1 MQNEKLKKFTDFFVK
16 YRRYFCAAVLFVIL
30 VVILVKCTGP
40 QKDQKE
46 TQNGTQGVT
55 QTTKYQEIGKLQ
67 KDADP
72 ELVTLMENYY
82 AAYAGGDTDSLEMI
96 AQPLSDNEKSYITT
110 FSEYYED
117 YQNITCYSTKGA
129 TDDSYLVSVCYD
141 LKFKG
146 VDTPAPGMDFF
157 YVERDGKGNLYI
169 NNVYSSYNFNFLDE
183 DLDANLYSLILN
195 YEKSDDV
202 VALQQQVQAKY
213 DEAVASDE
221 KLANMVGGTLR
232 SAMTKWRDSVAA
244 TQDTED
250 ATDVTPATTEETQKT
265 ETTESKDDSKK
276 DSKDNTESK
285 DDTKKDDTKADDNK
299 SDDSKKDTKKESG
312 TVKTKDI
319 CRVRAKA
326 STDSEM
332 IGTVNKGVKLKKIGT
347 EGDWTKVKF
356 QGQTGYIKT
365 EFLKKVSS
373 KSSDS
378 SDTGMVK
385 TKDIC
390 NVRAKASADAELL
403 GKVDIG
409 VKLKKL
415 GTSGDWTKVKF
426 QGKTGYIK
434 SNLLKKVK

>member
-1 MQNEKLKKFTDFFVK
+1 MQQLKDFIIK
-16 YRRYFCAAVLFVIL
+16 YKRYIGAAVIFVVLVLIL
-30 VVILVKCTGP
+30 VNCTGP
-40 QKDQKE
+40 KNGNSDTQAGTEINE
-46 TQNGTQGVT
+46 TQATE
-55 QTTKYQEIGKLQ
+55 YQLEGKLK

-72 ELVTLMENYY
+72 ELVELIKNYY
-82 AAYAGGDTDSLEMI
+82 TAYAAGDMESLEPL
-96 AQPLSDNEKSYITT
+96 AQPLSDNEKSYIGT
-110 FSEYYED
+110 FSDYYESFD
-117 YQNITCYSTKGA
+117 NIVCYSMPGA

-141 LKFKG
+141 LKFYE
-146 VDTPAPGMDFF
+146 VETPAPGMDFF

-183 DLDANLYSLILN
+183 ELDANLYSLILN

-202 VALQQQVQAKY
+202 VALQKQVQAKY

-265 ETTESKDDSKK
+265 ENTESKDDSKK

-285 DDTKKDDTKADDNK
+285 DDSKKDDKKADDNK
-299 SDDSKKDTKKESG
+299 SDDSKKESG

-415 GTSGDWTKVKF
+415 GTSGEWTKVKF
-426 QGKTGYIK
+426 QGQTGYIK
-434 SNLLKKVK
+434 SSLLKKVK

>member
-1 MQNEKLKKFTDFFVK
+1 MQQLKDFIIK
-16 YRRYFCAAVLFVIL
+16 YKRYIGAAVIFVVLVLIL
-30 VVILVKCTGP
+30 VNCTGP
-40 QKDQKE
+40 KKGNTD
-46 TQNGTQGVT
+46 TQAGTEISGTQAT
-55 QTTKYQEIGKLQ
+55 EYQLEGKLQ
-67 KDADP
+67 KNADP
-72 ELVTLMENYY
+72 ELVELIKNYY
-82 AAYAGGDTDSLEMI
+82 TAYAAGDIESLEPL
-96 AQPLSDNEKSYITT
+96 AQPLSDNEKSYIGI
-110 FSEYYED
+110 FSDYYESFD
-117 YQNITCYSTKGA
+117 NIVCYSMPGA

-141 LKFKG
+141 LKFYEI
-146 VDTPAPGMDFF
+146 DTAAPGMDFF

-434 SNLLKKVK
+434 SNLLKKVKKS

>member
-1 MQNEKLKKFTDFFVK
+1 MQQLKDFIIK
-16 YRRYFCAAVLFVIL
+16 YKRYIGAAVIFVVLVLIL
-30 VVILVKCTGP
+30 VNCTGP
-40 QKDQKE
+40 KNGNSDTQAGTEINE
-46 TQNGTQGVT
+46 TQATE
-55 QTTKYQEIGKLQ
+55 YQLEGKLK

-72 ELVTLMENYY
+72 ELVELIKNYY
-82 AAYAGGDTDSLEMI
+82 TAYAAGDMESLEPL
-96 AQPLSDNEKSYITT
+96 AQPLSDNEKSYIGT
-110 FSEYYED
+110 FSDYYESFD
-117 YQNITCYSTKGA
+117 NIVCYSMPGA

-141 LKFKG
+141 LKFYE

-183 DLDANLYSLILN
+183 ELDANLYSLILN

-202 VALQQQVQAKY
+202 VALQKQVQAKY

-265 ETTESKDDSKK
+265 EKTESKDDSKK
-276 DSKDNTESK
+276 DSKDDTEAK
-285 DDTKKDDTKADDNK
+285 DDTKKDDTKT
-299 SDDSKKDTKKESG
+299 DDSKSDTKKKSG

-347 EGDWTKVKF
+347 KGDWTKVKF

-365 EFLKKVSS
+365 EFLKDVSS

-378 SDTGMVK
+378 SDTVMVK

-403 GKVDIG
+403 GRVDIG
-409 VKLKKL
+409 VKLEKL
-415 GTSGDWTKVKF
+415 GTSGEWTKVKF
-426 QGKTGYIK
+426 QGKKGYIK
-434 SNLLKKVK
+434 SNLLKTVK

>member
-1 MQNEKLKKFTDFFVK
+1 MQQLKDFIIK
-16 YRRYFCAAVLFVIL
+16 YKRYIGAAVIFVVLVLIL
-30 VVILVKCTGP
+30 VNCTGP
-40 QKDQKE
+40 KNGNSDTQAGTEINE
-46 TQNGTQGVT
+46 TQATE
-55 QTTKYQEIGKLQ
+55 YQLEGKLK

-72 ELVTLMENYY
+72 ELVELIKNYY
-82 AAYAGGDTDSLEMI
+82 TAYAAGDMESLEPL
-96 AQPLSDNEKSYITT
+96 AQPLSDNEKSYIGT
-110 FSEYYED
+110 FSDYYESFD
-117 YQNITCYSTKGA
+117 NIVCYSMPGA

-141 LKFKG
+141 LKFYE

-183 DLDANLYSLILN
+183 ELDANLYSLILN

-265 ETTESKDDSKK
+265 ENTESKDDSKK

-285 DDTKKDDTKADDNK
+285 DDSKKDDKKADDNK
-299 SDDSKKDTKKESG
+299 SDDSKKESG

-378 SDTGMVK
+378 SATGMVK

-415 GTSGDWTKVKF
+415 GTSGEWTKVKF
-426 QGKTGYIK
+426 QGQTGYIK
-434 SNLLKKVK
+434 SSLLKKVK

>member
-1 MQNEKLKKFTDFFVK
+1 MQQLKDFIIK
-16 YRRYFCAAVLFVIL
+16 YKRYIGAAVIFVVLVLIL
-30 VVILVKCTGP
+30 VNCTGP
-40 QKDQKE
+40 KNGNSDTQAGTEINE
-46 TQNGTQGVT
+46 TQATE
-55 QTTKYQEIGKLQ
+55 YQLEGKLK

-72 ELVTLMENYY
+72 ELVELIKNYY
-82 AAYAGGDTDSLEMI
+82 TAYAAGDMESLEPL
-96 AQPLSDNEKSYITT
+96 AQPLSDNEKSYIGT
-110 FSEYYED
+110 FSDYYESFD
-117 YQNITCYSTKGA
+117 NIVCYSMPGA

-141 LKFKG
+141 LKFYE

-169 NNVYSSYNFNFLDE
+169 NNVYSTYNFNFLDE
-183 DLDANLYSLILN
+183 ELDANLYSLILN

-202 VALQQQVQAKY
+202 VALQKQVQAKY

-265 ETTESKDDSKK
+265 EKTESKDDSKK
-276 DSKDNTESK
+276 DSKDDTEAK
-285 DDTKKDDTKADDNK
+285 DDTKKDDTKT
-299 SDDSKKDTKKESG
+299 DDSKSDTKKKSG

-347 EGDWTKVKF
+347 KGDWTKVKF

-365 EFLKKVSS
+365 EFLKDVSS

-378 SDTGMVK
+378 SDTVMVK

-403 GKVDIG
+403 GRVDIG
-409 VKLKKL
+409 VQLEKL
-415 GTSGDWTKVKF
+415 GTSGEWTKVKF
-426 QGKTGYIK
+426 QGKKGYIK
-434 SNLLKKVK
+434 SDLLKTVK

>member
-1 MQNEKLKKFTDFFVK
+1 MQQLKDFIIK
-16 YRRYFCAAVLFVIL
+16 YKRYIGAAVIFVVLVLIL
-30 VVILVKCTGP
+30 VNCTGP
-40 QKDQKE
+40 KNGNSDTQAGTEINE
-46 TQNGTQGVT
+46 TQATE
-55 QTTKYQEIGKLQ
+55 YQLEGKLK

-72 ELVTLMENYY
+72 ELVELIKNYY
-82 AAYAGGDTDSLEMI
+82 TAYAAGDMESLEPL
-96 AQPLSDNEKSYITT
+96 AQPLSDNEKSYIGT
-110 FSEYYED
+110 FSDYYESFD
-117 YQNITCYSTKGA
+117 NIVCYSMPGA

-141 LKFKG
+141 LKFYE

-169 NNVYSSYNFNFLDE
+169 NNVYSTYNFNFLDE
-183 DLDANLYSLILN
+183 ELDANLYSLILN

-202 VALQQQVQAKY
+202 VALQKQVQAKY

-265 ETTESKDDSKK
+265 EKTESKDDSKK
-276 DSKDNTESK
+276 DSKDDTEAK
-285 DDTKKDDTKADDNK
+285 DDTKKDDTKT
-299 SDDSKKDTKKESG
+299 DDSKSDTKKKSG

-347 EGDWTKVKF
+347 KGDWTKVKF

-365 EFLKKVSS
+365 EFLKDVSS

-378 SDTGMVK
+378 SDTVMVK

-403 GKVDIG
+403 GRVDIG
-409 VKLKKL
+409 VKLEKL
-415 GTSGDWTKVKF
+415 GTSGEWTKVKF
-426 QGKTGYIK
+426 QGKKGYIK
-434 SNLLKKVK
+434 SDLLKTVK

>member
-1 MQNEKLKKFTDFFVK
+1 MQQLKDFIIK
-16 YRRYFCAAVLFVIL
+16 YKRYIGAAVIFVVLVLIL
-30 VVILVKCTGP
+30 VNCTGP
-40 QKDQKE
+40 KNGNSD
-46 TQNGTQGVT
+46 TQAGTEISGTQAT
-55 QTTKYQEIGKLQ
+55 EYQLEGKLK

-72 ELVTLMENYY
+72 ELVELIKNYY
-82 AAYAGGDTDSLEMI
+82 TAYAAGDMESLEPL
-96 AQPLSDNEKSYITT
+96 AQPLSDNEKSYIGT
-110 FSEYYED
+110 FSDYYESFD
-117 YQNITCYSTKGA
+117 NIVCYSMPGA

-141 LKFKG
+141 LKFYE

-183 DLDANLYSLILN
+183 ELDANLYSLILN

-265 ETTESKDDSKK
+265 ENTESKD

-285 DDTKKDDTKADDNK
+285 DDSKKDDKKADDNK
-299 SDDSKKDTKKESG
+299 SDDSKKESG

-415 GTSGDWTKVKF
+415 GTSGEWTKVKF
-426 QGKTGYIK
+426 QGQTGYIK
-434 SNLLKKVK
+434 SILLKKVK

>member
-1 MQNEKLKKFTDFFVK
+1 MAQNSG
-16 YRRYFCAAVLFVIL
+16 
-30 VVILVKCTGP
+30 CT
-40 QKDQKE
+40 
-46 TQNGTQGVT
+46 
-55 QTTKYQEIGKLQ
+55 
-67 KDADP
+67 
-72 ELVTLMENYY
+72 
-82 AAYAGGDTDSLEMI
+82 
-96 AQPLSDNEKSYITT
+96 
-110 FSEYYED
+110 
-117 YQNITCYSTKGA
+117 
-129 TDDSYLVSVCYD
+129 YLHS
-141 LKFKG
+141 
-146 VDTPAPGMDFF
+146 
-157 YVERDGKGNLYI
+157 
-169 NNVYSSYNFNFLDE
+169 
-183 DLDANLYSLILN
+183 
-195 YEKSDDV
+195 
-202 VALQQQVQAKY
+202 
-213 DEAVASDE
+213 
-221 KLANMVGGTLR
+221 
-232 SAMTKWRDSVAA
+232 
-244 TQDTED
+244 
-250 ATDVTPATTEETQKT
+250 
-265 ETTESKDDSKK
+265 TESKDDSKK

>member
-1 MQNEKLKKFTDFFVK
+1 MQQLKDFIIK
-16 YRRYFCAAVLFVIL
+16 YKRYIGAAVIFVVLVLIL
-30 VVILVKCTGP
+30 VNCTGP
-40 QKDQKE
+40 KNGNSD
-46 TQNGTQGVT
+46 TQAGTEISGTQAT
-55 QTTKYQEIGKLQ
+55 EYQLEGKLK

-72 ELVTLMENYY
+72 ELVELIKNYY
-82 AAYAGGDTDSLEMI
+82 TAYAAGDMESLEPL
-96 AQPLSDNEKSYITT
+96 AQPLSDNEKSYIGT
-110 FSEYYED
+110 FSDYYESFD
-117 YQNITCYSTKGA
+117 NIVCYSMPGA

-141 LKFKG
+141 LKFYE

-183 DLDANLYSLILN
+183 ELDANLYSLILN

-221 KLANMVGGTLR
+221 KLVNMVGGTLR

-265 ETTESKDDSKK
+265 ENTESKD

-285 DDTKKDDTKADDNK
+285 DDSKKDDKKADDNK
-299 SDDSKKDTKKESG
+299 SDDSKKESG

-403 GKVDIG
+403 GKVDVG

-434 SNLLKKVK
+434 SNLLKKVKKS

>member
-1 MQNEKLKKFTDFFVK
+1 MQQLKDFIIK
-16 YRRYFCAAVLFVIL
+16 YKRYIGAAVIFVVLVLIL
-30 VVILVKCTGP
+30 VNCTGP
-40 QKDQKE
+40 KNGNSD
-46 TQNGTQGVT
+46 TQAGTEISGTQAT
-55 QTTKYQEIGKLQ
+55 EYQLEGKLK

-72 ELVTLMENYY
+72 ELVELIKNYY
-82 AAYAGGDTDSLEMI
+82 TAYAAGDMESLEPL
-96 AQPLSDNEKSYITT
+96 AQPLSDNEKSYIGT
-110 FSEYYED
+110 FSDYYESFD
-117 YQNITCYSTKGA
+117 NIVCYSMPGA

-141 LKFKG
+141 LKFYE

-169 NNVYSSYNFNFLDE
+169 NNVYSTYNFNFLDE
-183 DLDANLYSLILN
+183 ELDANLYSLILN

-202 VALQQQVQAKY
+202 VALQKQVQAKY

-265 ETTESKDDSKK
+265 EKTESKDDSKK
-276 DSKDNTESK
+276 DSKDDTEAK
-285 DDTKKDDTKADDNK
+285 DDTKKDDTKT
-299 SDDSKKDTKKESG
+299 DDSKSDTKKKSG

-347 EGDWTKVKF
+347 KGDWTKVKF

-365 EFLKKVSS
+365 EFLKDVSS

-378 SDTGMVK
+378 SDTVMVK

-403 GKVDIG
+403 GRVDIG
-409 VKLKKL
+409 VKLEKL
-415 GTSGDWTKVKF
+415 GTSGEWTKVKF
-426 QGKTGYIK
+426 QGKKGYIK
-434 SNLLKKVK
+434 SNLLKTVK

>member
-1 MQNEKLKKFTDFFVK
+1 MQQLKDFIIK
-16 YRRYFCAAVLFVIL
+16 YKRYIGAAVIFVVLVLIL
-30 VVILVKCTGP
+30 VNCTGP
-40 QKDQKE
+40 KNGNSDTQAGTEINE
-46 TQNGTQGVT
+46 TQATE
-55 QTTKYQEIGKLQ
+55 YQLEGKLK

-72 ELVTLMENYY
+72 ELVELIKNYY
-82 AAYAGGDTDSLEMI
+82 TAYAAGDMESLEPL
-96 AQPLSDNEKSYITT
+96 AQPLSDNEKSYIGT
-110 FSEYYED
+110 FSDYYESFD
-117 YQNITCYSTKGA
+117 NIVCYSMPGA

-141 LKFKG
+141 LKFYE

-183 DLDANLYSLILN
+183 ELDANLYSLILN

-202 VALQQQVQAKY
+202 VALQKQVQVKY

-265 ETTESKDDSKK
+265 EKTESKDDSKK
-276 DSKDNTESK
+276 DSKDDTEAK
-285 DDTKKDDTKADDNK
+285 DDTKKDDTKT
-299 SDDSKKDTKKESG
+299 DDSKSDTKKKSG

-347 EGDWTKVKF
+347 KGDWTKVKF

-365 EFLKKVSS
+365 EFLKDVSS

-378 SDTGMVK
+378 SDTVMVK

-403 GKVDIG
+403 GRVDIG
-409 VKLKKL
+409 VKLEKL
-415 GTSGDWTKVKF
+415 GTSGEWTKVKF
-426 QGKTGYIK
+426 QGKKGYIK
-434 SNLLKKVK
+434 SNLLKTVK

>member
-1 MQNEKLKKFTDFFVK
+1 MQQLKDFIIK
-16 YRRYFCAAVLFVIL
+16 YKRYIGAAVIFVVLVLIL
-30 VVILVKCTGP
+30 VNCTGP
-40 QKDQKE
+40 KKGNTDTQAGTEINE
-46 TQNGTQGVT
+46 TQATE
-55 QTTKYQEIGKLQ
+55 YQLEGKLQ
-67 KDADP
+67 KNADP
-72 ELVTLMENYY
+72 ELVELIKNYY
-82 AAYAGGDTDSLEMI
+82 TAYAAGDMESLEPL
-96 AQPLSDNEKSYITT
+96 AQPLSDNEKSYIGT
-110 FSEYYED
+110 FSDYYESFD
-117 YQNITCYSTKGA
+117 NIVCYSMPGA

-141 LKFKG
+141 LKFYE

-183 DLDANLYSLILN
+183 ELDANLYSLILN

-202 VALQQQVQAKY
+202 VALQKQVQAKY

-265 ETTESKDDSKK
+265 EKTESKDDSKK
-276 DSKDNTESK
+276 DSKDDTQAK
-285 DDTKKDDTKADDNK
+285 DDTKKDDTKTH
-299 SDDSKKDTKKESG
+299 DSKSDTKKKSG

-347 EGDWTKVKF
+347 KGDWTKVKF

-365 EFLKKVSS
+365 EFLKDVSS

-378 SDTGMVK
+378 SDTVMVK

-403 GKVDIG
+403 GRVDIG
-409 VKLKKL
+409 VKLEKL
-415 GTSGDWTKVKF
+415 GTSGEWTKVKF
-426 QGKTGYIK
+426 QGKKGYIK
-434 SNLLKKVK
+434 SDLLKTVK

>member
-1 MQNEKLKKFTDFFVK
+1 MQQLKDFIIK
-16 YRRYFCAAVLFVIL
+16 YKRYIGAAVIFVVLVLIL
-30 VVILVKCTGP
+30 VNCTGP
-40 QKDQKE
+40 KNGKSDTQAGTEINE
-46 TQNGTQGVT
+46 TQATE
-55 QTTKYQEIGKLQ
+55 YQLEGKLK

-72 ELVTLMENYY
+72 ELVELIKNYY
-82 AAYAGGDTDSLEMI
+82 TAYAAGDMESLEPL
-96 AQPLSDNEKSYITT
+96 AQPLSDNEKSYIGT
-110 FSEYYED
+110 FSDYYESFD
-117 YQNITCYSTKGA
+117 NIVCYSMPGA

-141 LKFKG
+141 LKFYE

-169 NNVYSSYNFNFLDE
+169 NNVYSTYNFNFLDE
-183 DLDANLYSLILN
+183 ELDANLYSLILN

-202 VALQQQVQAKY
+202 VALQKQVQAKY

-265 ETTESKDDSKK
+265 EKTESKDDSKK
-276 DSKDNTESK
+276 DSKDDTEAK
-285 DDTKKDDTKADDNK
+285 DDTKKDDTKT
-299 SDDSKKDTKKESG
+299 DDSKSDTKKKSG

-347 EGDWTKVKF
+347 KGDWTKVKF

-365 EFLKKVSS
+365 EFLKDVSS

-378 SDTGMVK
+378 SDTVMVK

-403 GKVDIG
+403 GRVDIG
-409 VKLKKL
+409 VKLEKL
-415 GTSGDWTKVKF
+415 GTSGEWTKVKF
-426 QGKTGYIK
+426 QGKKGYIK
-434 SNLLKKVK
+434 SNLLKTVK

>member
-1 MQNEKLKKFTDFFVK
+1 MQQLKDFIIK
-16 YRRYFCAAVLFVIL
+16 YKRYIGAAVIFVVLVLIL
-30 VVILVKCTGP
+30 VNCTGP
-40 QKDQKE
+40 KNGKSDTQAGTEINE
-46 TQNGTQGVT
+46 TQATE
-55 QTTKYQEIGKLQ
+55 YQLEGKLK

-72 ELVTLMENYY
+72 ELVELIKNYY
-82 AAYAGGDTDSLEMI
+82 TAYAAGDMESLEPL
-96 AQPLSDNEKSYITT
+96 AQPLSDNEKSYIGT
-110 FSEYYED
+110 FSDYYESFD
-117 YQNITCYSTKGA
+117 NIVCYSMPGA

-141 LKFKG
+141 LKFYE

-183 DLDANLYSLILN
+183 ELDANLYSLILN

-202 VALQQQVQAKY
+202 VALQKQVQEKY

-265 ETTESKDDSKK
+265 EKTESKDDSKK
-276 DSKDNTESK
+276 DSKDDTEAK
-285 DDTKKDDTKADDNK
+285 DDTKKDDTKT
-299 SDDSKKDTKKESG
+299 DDSKSDTKKKSG

-347 EGDWTKVKF
+347 KGDWTKVKF

-365 EFLKKVSS
+365 EFLKDVSS

-378 SDTGMVK
+378 SDTVMVK

-403 GKVDIG
+403 GRVDIG
-409 VKLKKL
+409 VKLEKL
-415 GTSGDWTKVKF
+415 GTSGEWTKVKF
-426 QGKTGYIK
+426 QGKKGYIK
-434 SNLLKKVK
+434 SNLLKTVK

>member
-55 QTTKYQEIGKLQ
+55 QTTEYQEIGKLQ

-157 YVERDGKGNLYI
+157 YVERDGKEI
-169 NNVYSSYNFNFLDE
+169 
-183 DLDANLYSLILN
+183 
-195 YEKSDDV
+195 
-202 VALQQQVQAKY
+202 
-213 DEAVASDE
+213 
-221 KLANMVGGTLR
+221 
-232 SAMTKWRDSVAA
+232 
-244 TQDTED
+244 
-250 ATDVTPATTEETQKT
+250 
-265 ETTESKDDSKK
+265 
-276 DSKDNTESK
+276 
-285 DDTKKDDTKADDNK
+285 
-299 SDDSKKDTKKESG
+299 
-312 TVKTKDI
+312 
-319 CRVRAKA
+319 
-326 STDSEM
+326 
-332 IGTVNKGVKLKKIGT
+332 
-347 EGDWTKVKF
+347 
-356 QGQTGYIKT
+356 
-365 EFLKKVSS
+365 
-373 KSSDS
+373 
-378 SDTGMVK
+378 
-385 TKDIC
+385 
-390 NVRAKASADAELL
+390 
-403 GKVDIG
+403 
-409 VKLKKL
+409 
-415 GTSGDWTKVKF
+415 
-426 QGKTGYIK
+426 
-434 SNLLKKVK
+434 

>member
-1 MQNEKLKKFTDFFVK
+1 MQQLKDFIIK
-16 YRRYFCAAVLFVIL
+16 YKRYIGAAVIFVVLVLIL
-30 VVILVKCTGP
+30 VNCTGP
-40 QKDQKE
+40 KNGNSDTQAGTEINE
-46 TQNGTQGVT
+46 TQATE
-55 QTTKYQEIGKLQ
+55 YQLEGKLK

-72 ELVTLMENYY
+72 ELVELIKNYY
-82 AAYAGGDTDSLEMI
+82 TAYAAGDMESLEPL
-96 AQPLSDNEKSYITT
+96 AQPLSDNEKSYIGT
-110 FSEYYED
+110 FSDYYESFD
-117 YQNITCYSTKGA
+117 NIVCYSMPGA

-141 LKFKG
+141 LKFYE

-183 DLDANLYSLILN
+183 ELDANLYSLILN

-202 VALQQQVQAKY
+202 VALQKQVQAKY

-265 ETTESKDDSKK
+265 EKTESKDDSKK
-276 DSKDNTESK
+276 DSKDDTEAK
-285 DDTKKDDTKADDNK
+285 DDTKKDDTKT
-299 SDDSKKDTKKESG
+299 DDSKSDTKKKSG

-347 EGDWTKVKF
+347 KGDWTKVKF

-365 EFLKKVSS
+365 EFLKDVSS

-378 SDTGMVK
+378 SDTVMVK

-403 GKVDIG
+403 GRVDIG
-409 VKLKKL
+409 VKLEKL
-415 GTSGDWTKVKF
+415 GTSGEWTKVKF
-426 QGKTGYIK
+426 QGKKGYIK
-434 SNLLKKVK
+434 SDLLKTVK

>member
-1 MQNEKLKKFTDFFVK
+1 MQQLKDFIIK
-16 YRRYFCAAVLFVIL
+16 YKRYIGAAVIFVVLVLIL
-30 VVILVKCTGP
+30 VNCTGP
-40 QKDQKE
+40 KNGKSDTQAGTEINE
-46 TQNGTQGVT
+46 TQATE
-55 QTTKYQEIGKLQ
+55 YQLEGKLK

-72 ELVTLMENYY
+72 ELVELIKNYY
-82 AAYAGGDTDSLEMI
+82 TAYAAGDMESLEPL
-96 AQPLSDNEKSYITT
+96 AQPLSDNEKSYIGT
-110 FSEYYED
+110 FSDYYESFD
-117 YQNITCYSTKGA
+117 NIVCYSMPGA

-141 LKFKG
+141 LKFYE

-169 NNVYSSYNFNFLDE
+169 NNVYSTYNFNFLDE
-183 DLDANLYSLILN
+183 ELDANLYSLILN

-202 VALQQQVQAKY
+202 VALQKQVQAKY

-265 ETTESKDDSKK
+265 EKTESKDDSKK
-276 DSKDNTESK
+276 DSKDDTEAK
-285 DDTKKDDTKADDNK
+285 DDTKKDDTKT
-299 SDDSKKDTKKESG
+299 DDSKSDTKKKSG

-347 EGDWTKVKF
+347 KGDWTKVKF

-365 EFLKKVSS
+365 EFLKDVSS

-378 SDTGMVK
+378 SDTVMVK

-403 GKVDIG
+403 GRVDIG
-409 VKLKKL
+409 VKLEKL
-415 GTSGDWTKVKF
+415 GTSGEWTKVKF
-426 QGKTGYIK
+426 QGKKGYIK
-434 SNLLKKVK
+434 SDLLKTVK

>member
-1 MQNEKLKKFTDFFVK
+1 MQQLKDFIIK
-16 YRRYFCAAVLFVIL
+16 YKRYICAAVIFVVLVLIL
-30 VVILVKCTGP
+30 VNCTGP
-40 QKDQKE
+40 KNGNSD
-46 TQNGTQGVT
+46 TQAGTEISGTQAT
-55 QTTKYQEIGKLQ
+55 EYQLEGKLK

-72 ELVTLMENYY
+72 ELVELIKNYY
-82 AAYAGGDTDSLEMI
+82 TAYAAGDMESLEPL
-96 AQPLSDNEKSYITT
+96 AQPLSDNEKSYIGT
-110 FSEYYED
+110 FSDYYESFD
-117 YQNITCYSTKGA
+117 NIVCYSMPGA

-141 LKFKG
+141 LKFYE

-183 DLDANLYSLILN
+183 ELDANLYSLILN

-265 ETTESKDDSKK
+265 ENTESKD

-285 DDTKKDDTKADDNK
+285 DDSKKDDKKADDNK
-299 SDDSKKDTKKESG
+299 SDDSKKESG

-403 GKVDIG
+403 GKVDVG

-434 SNLLKKVK
+434 SNLLKKVKKS

>member
-1 MQNEKLKKFTDFFVK
+1 MQQLKDFIIK
-16 YRRYFCAAVLFVIL
+16 YKRYIGAAVIFVVLVLIL
-30 VVILVKCTGP
+30 VNCTGP
-40 QKDQKE
+40 KNGNSDTQAGTEINE
-46 TQNGTQGVT
+46 TQATE
-55 QTTKYQEIGKLQ
+55 YQLEGKLK

-72 ELVTLMENYY
+72 ELVELIKNYY
-82 AAYAGGDTDSLEMI
+82 TAYAAGDMESLEPL
-96 AQPLSDNEKSYITT
+96 AQPLSDNEKSYIGT
-110 FSEYYED
+110 FSDYYESFD
-117 YQNITCYSTKGA
+117 NIVCYSMPGA

-141 LKFKG
+141 LKFYE

-169 NNVYSSYNFNFLDE
+169 NNVYSTYNFNFLDE
-183 DLDANLYSLILN
+183 ELDANLYSLILN

-202 VALQQQVQAKY
+202 VALQKQVQAKY

-250 ATDVTPATTEETQKT
+250 ATDVTPATTEEIQKT
-265 ETTESKDDSKK
+265 EKTESKDDSKK
-276 DSKDNTESK
+276 DSKDDTEAK
-285 DDTKKDDTKADDNK
+285 DDTKKDDTKT
-299 SDDSKKDTKKESG
+299 DDSKSDTKKKSG

-347 EGDWTKVKF
+347 KGDWTKVKF

-365 EFLKKVSS
+365 EFLKDVSS

-378 SDTGMVK
+378 SDTVMVK

-403 GKVDIG
+403 GRVDIG
-409 VKLKKL
+409 VKLEKL
-415 GTSGDWTKVKF
+415 GTSGEWTKVKF
-426 QGKTGYIK
+426 QGKKGYIK
-434 SNLLKKVK
+434 SDLLKTVK

>member
-1 MQNEKLKKFTDFFVK
+1 MT
-16 YRRYFCAAVLFVIL
+16 
-30 VVILVKCTGP
+30 
-40 QKDQKE
+40 
-46 TQNGTQGVT
+46 
-55 QTTKYQEIGKLQ
+55 
-67 KDADP
+67 
-72 ELVTLMENYY
+72 
-82 AAYAGGDTDSLEMI
+82 
-96 AQPLSDNEKSYITT
+96 
-110 FSEYYED
+110 
-117 YQNITCYSTKGA
+117 GA
-129 TDDSYLVSVCYD
+129 TDDSYFVSVCYD
-141 LKFKG
+141 LKFYEI
-146 VDTPAPGMDFF
+146 DTAAPGVDFF

-285 DDTKKDDTKADDNK
+285 DDTKKDDTKKDDTKADDNK
-299 SDDSKKDTKKESG
+299 SDNSKKDTKKESG

-415 GTSGDWTKVKF
+415 GTNGDWTKVKF

>member
-1 MQNEKLKKFTDFFVK
+1 MQQLKDFIIKYKRYIGAAVIFVVLVLILVNCTGPKKGNTDTQAGTEISGTQATEYQLEGKLKK
-16 YRRYFCAAVLFVIL
+16 
-30 VVILVKCTGP
+30 
-40 QKDQKE
+40 
-46 TQNGTQGVT
+46 N
-55 QTTKYQEIGKLQ
+55 
-67 KDADP
+67 ADP
-72 ELVTLMENYY
+72 ELVELIKNYY
-82 AAYAGGDTDSLEMI
+82 TAYAAGDIESLEPL
-96 AQPLSDNEKSYITT
+96 AQPLSDNEKSYIGI
-110 FSEYYED
+110 FSDYYESFD
-117 YQNITCYSTKGA
+117 NIVCYSMPGA

-141 LKFKG
+141 LKFYEI
-146 VDTPAPGMDFF
+146 DTAAPGMDFF

-244 TQDTED
+244 TQNTED

-265 ETTESKDDSKK
+265 ET
-276 DSKDNTESK
+276 TESK

-434 SNLLKKVK
+434 SNLLKKVKKS

>member
-1 MQNEKLKKFTDFFVK
+1 MQQLKDFIIK
-16 YRRYFCAAVLFVIL
+16 YKRYIGAAVIFVVLVLIL
-30 VVILVKCTGP
+30 VNCTGP
-40 QKDQKE
+40 KKGNTD
-46 TQNGTQGVT
+46 TQAGTEISGTQAT
-55 QTTKYQEIGKLQ
+55 EYQLEGKLQ
-67 KDADP
+67 KNADP
-72 ELVTLMENYY
+72 ELVELIKNYY
-82 AAYAGGDTDSLEMI
+82 TAYAAGDMESLEPL
-96 AQPLSDNEKSYITT
+96 AQPLSDNEKSYIGT
-110 FSEYYED
+110 FSDYYESFD
-117 YQNITCYSTKGA
+117 NIVCYSMPGA

-141 LKFKG
+141 LKFYE

-183 DLDANLYSLILN
+183 ELDANLYSLILN

-202 VALQQQVQAKY
+202 VALQKQVQAKY

-265 ETTESKDDSKK
+265 EKTESKDDSKK
-276 DSKDNTESK
+276 DSKDDTEAK
-285 DDTKKDDTKADDNK
+285 DDTKKDDTKT
-299 SDDSKKDTKKESG
+299 DDSKSDTKKKSG

-332 IGTVNKGVKLKKIGT
+332 IGTVNKGVELKKIGT
-347 EGDWTKVKF
+347 KGDWTKVKF

-365 EFLKKVSS
+365 EFLKDVSS

-378 SDTGMVK
+378 SDTVMVK

-390 NVRAKASADAELL
+390 NVRAKASTDAELL
-403 GKVDIG
+403 GRVDIG
-409 VKLKKL
+409 VKLEKL
-415 GTSGDWTKVKF
+415 GTSGEWTKVKF
-426 QGKTGYIK
+426 QGKKGYIK
-434 SNLLKKVK
+434 SDLLKTVK

>member
-1 MQNEKLKKFTDFFVK
+1 
-16 YRRYFCAAVLFVIL
+16 
-30 VVILVKCTGP
+30 
-40 QKDQKE
+40 
-46 TQNGTQGVT
+46 
-55 QTTKYQEIGKLQ
+55 
-67 KDADP
+67 
-72 ELVTLMENYY
+72 
-82 AAYAGGDTDSLEMI
+82 
-96 AQPLSDNEKSYITT
+96 
-110 FSEYYED
+110 
-117 YQNITCYSTKGA
+117 
-129 TDDSYLVSVCYD
+129 
-141 LKFKG
+141 
-146 VDTPAPGMDFF
+146 
-157 YVERDGKGNLYI
+157 
-169 NNVYSSYNFNFLDE
+169 
-183 DLDANLYSLILN
+183 
-195 YEKSDDV
+195 
-202 VALQQQVQAKY
+202 
-213 DEAVASDE
+213 
-221 KLANMVGGTLR
+221 MVGGTLR

-265 ETTESKDDSKK
+265 ETTESKD

-415 GTSGDWTKVKF
+415 GTNGDWTKVKF

>member
-1 MQNEKLKKFTDFFVK
+1 MQQLKDFIIK
-16 YRRYFCAAVLFVIL
+16 YKRYIGAAVIFVVLVLIL
-30 VVILVKCTGP
+30 VNCTGP
-40 QKDQKE
+40 KNGNSDTQAGTEINE
-46 TQNGTQGVT
+46 TQATE
-55 QTTKYQEIGKLQ
+55 YQLEGKLK

-72 ELVTLMENYY
+72 ELVELIKNYY
-82 AAYAGGDTDSLEMI
+82 TAYAAGDMESLEPL
-96 AQPLSDNEKSYITT
+96 AQPLSDNEKSYIGT
-110 FSEYYED
+110 FSDYYESFD
-117 YQNITCYSTKGA
+117 NIVCYSMPGA

-141 LKFKG
+141 LKFYE

-183 DLDANLYSLILN
+183 ELDANLYSLILN

-202 VALQQQVQAKY
+202 VALQKQVQAKY

-265 ETTESKDDSKK
+265 EKTESKDDSKK
-276 DSKDNTESK
+276 DSKDDTKAK
-285 DDTKKDDTKADDNK
+285 DDTKKDDTKT
-299 SDDSKKDTKKESG
+299 DDSKSDTKKKSG

-347 EGDWTKVKF
+347 KGDWTKVKF

-365 EFLKKVSS
+365 EFLKDVSS

-378 SDTGMVK
+378 SDTVMVK

-403 GKVDIG
+403 GRVDIG
-409 VKLKKL
+409 VKLEKL
-415 GTSGDWTKVKF
+415 GTSGEWTKVKF
-426 QGKTGYIK
+426 QGKKGYIK
-434 SNLLKKVK
+434 SNLLKTVK

>member
-55 QTTKYQEIGKLQ
+55 QTTEYQEIGKLQ

-157 YVERDGKGNLYI
+157 YVERDGKGNLII
-169 NNVYSSYNFNFLDE
+169 NNIYSAYNFNFLDQ
-183 DLDANLYSLILN
+183 DLDANLYSLILA
-195 YEKSDDV
+195 YEKSDEV
-202 VALQQQVQAKY
+202 VALQKEVQTSY
-213 DEAVASDE
+213 NEAVKSDE

-232 SAMTKWRDSVAA
+232 NAMAKWRETIVSNI
-244 TQDTED
+244 
-250 ATDVTPATTEETQKT
+250 ETQ
-265 ETTESKDDSKK
+265 TTESTEKKEDTQKSDSKK
-276 DSKDNTESK
+276 ST
-285 DDTKKDDTKADDNK
+285 
-299 SDDSKKDTKKESG
+299 G

-319 CRVRAKA
+319 CNVRKSP
-326 STDSEM
+326 STDGELLGKVD
-332 IGTVNKGVKLKKIGT
+332 IGVELKKLGT

-356 QGQTGYIKT
+356 QGETGYVKS
-365 EFLKKVSS
+365 EFVKEVSS
-373 KSSDS
+373 KSGSGKG
-378 SDTGMVK
+378 TVK

-390 NVRAKASADAELL
+390 NVRKTASTDGELL
-403 GKVDIG
+403 GKVDAG

-415 GTSGDWTKVKF
+415 GTKGEWTKVKF

-434 SNLLKKVK
+434 SDLLKTVK

>member
-1 MQNEKLKKFTDFFVK
+1 M
-16 YRRYFCAAVLFVIL
+16 
-30 VVILVKCTGP
+30 
-40 QKDQKE
+40 
-46 TQNGTQGVT
+46 
-55 QTTKYQEIGKLQ
+55 
-67 KDADP
+67 
-72 ELVTLMENYY
+72 
-82 AAYAGGDTDSLEMI
+82 
-96 AQPLSDNEKSYITT
+96 
-110 FSEYYED
+110 
-117 YQNITCYSTKGA
+117 
-129 TDDSYLVSVCYD
+129 
-141 LKFKG
+141 
-146 VDTPAPGMDFF
+146 
-157 YVERDGKGNLYI
+157 
-169 NNVYSSYNFNFLDE
+169 
-183 DLDANLYSLILN
+183 ILN

-285 DDTKKDDTKADDNK
+285 DDTKADDNK
-299 SDDSKKDTKKESG
+299 SDNSKKDTKKESG

-409 VKLKKL
+409 V
-415 GTSGDWTKVKF
+415 
-426 QGKTGYIK
+426 
-434 SNLLKKVK
+434 

>member
-1 MQNEKLKKFTDFFVK
+1 MQQLKDFIIK
-16 YRRYFCAAVLFVIL
+16 YKRYIGAAVIFVVLVLIL
-30 VVILVKCTGP
+30 VNCTGP
-40 QKDQKE
+40 KKGNTD
-46 TQNGTQGVT
+46 TQAGTEISGTQAT
-55 QTTKYQEIGKLQ
+55 EYQLEGKLQ
-67 KDADP
+67 KNADP
-72 ELVTLMENYY
+72 ELVELIKNYY
-82 AAYAGGDTDSLEMI
+82 TAYAAGDMESLEPL
-96 AQPLSDNEKSYITT
+96 AQPLSDNEKSYIGT
-110 FSEYYED
+110 FSDYYESFD
-117 YQNITCYSTKGA
+117 NIVCYSMPGA

-141 LKFKG
+141 LKFYE

-183 DLDANLYSLILN
+183 ELDANLYSLILN

-202 VALQQQVQAKY
+202 VALQKQVQAKY

-265 ETTESKDDSKK
+265 EKTESKDDSKK
-276 DSKDNTESK
+276 DSKDDTEAK
-285 DDTKKDDTKADDNK
+285 DDTKKDDTKT
-299 SDDSKKDTKKESG
+299 DDSKSDTKKKSG

-332 IGTVNKGVKLKKIGT
+332 IGTVNKGVGLKKIGT
-347 EGDWTKVKF
+347 KGDWTKVKF

-365 EFLKKVSS
+365 EFLKDVSS

-378 SDTGMVK
+378 SDTVMVK

-390 NVRAKASADAELL
+390 NVRAKASTDAELL
-403 GKVDIG
+403 GRVDIG
-409 VKLKKL
+409 VKLEKL
-415 GTSGDWTKVKF
+415 GTSGEWTKVKF
-426 QGKTGYIK
+426 QGKKGYIK
-434 SNLLKKVK
+434 SDLLKTVK

>member
-1 MQNEKLKKFTDFFVK
+1 MQQLKDFIIK
-16 YRRYFCAAVLFVIL
+16 YKRYIGAAVIFVVLVLIL
-30 VVILVKCTGP
+30 VNCTGP
-40 QKDQKE
+40 KNGNSDTQAGTEINE
-46 TQNGTQGVT
+46 TQATE
-55 QTTKYQEIGKLQ
+55 YQLEGKLK

-72 ELVTLMENYY
+72 ELVELIKNYY
-82 AAYAGGDTDSLEMI
+82 TAYAAGDMESLEPL
-96 AQPLSDNEKSYITT
+96 AQPLSDNEKSYIGT
-110 FSEYYED
+110 FSDYYESFD
-117 YQNITCYSTKGA
+117 NIVCYSMPGA

-141 LKFKG
+141 LKFYE

-183 DLDANLYSLILN
+183 ELDANLYSLILN

-213 DEAVASDE
+213 DEAVASDD

-265 ETTESKDDSKK
+265 ENTESKD

-285 DDTKKDDTKADDNK
+285 DDSKKDDKKADDNK
-299 SDDSKKDTKKESG
+299 SDDSKKESG

-403 GKVDIG
+403 GKVDVG

-434 SNLLKKVK
+434 SNLLKKVKKS

>member
-1 MQNEKLKKFTDFFVK
+1 MQQLKDFIIK
-16 YRRYFCAAVLFVIL
+16 YKRYIGAAVIFVVLVLIL
-30 VVILVKCTGP
+30 VNCTGP
-40 QKDQKE
+40 KNGNSDTQAGTEINE
-46 TQNGTQGVT
+46 TQATE
-55 QTTKYQEIGKLQ
+55 YQLEGKLK

-72 ELVTLMENYY
+72 ELVELIKNYY
-82 AAYAGGDTDSLEMI
+82 TAYAAGDMESLEPL
-96 AQPLSDNEKSYITT
+96 AQPLSDNEKSYIGT
-110 FSEYYED
+110 FSDYYESFD
-117 YQNITCYSTKGA
+117 NIVCYSMPGA

-141 LKFKG
+141 LKFYE

-183 DLDANLYSLILN
+183 ELDANLYSLILN

-265 ETTESKDDSKK
+265 ENTESKDDSKK
-276 DSKDNTESK
+276 DDK
-285 DDTKKDDTKADDNK
+285 KADDNK

-390 NVRAKASADAELL
+390 NVRAKASTDAELL

-415 GTSGDWTKVKF
+415 GTSGEWTKVKF
-426 QGKTGYIK
+426 QGQTGYIK
-434 SNLLKKVK
+434 SSLLKKVK